1 MTNTRHS
8 RFPLTSQKSN
18 QRQLFDET
26 FGSDSVPPTIMPVEN
41 AEVTSLVLSD
51 SQGEILLPR
60 MSTLGVLNR
69 DSSSAEKH

>member
-1 MTNTRHS
+1 
-8 RFPLTSQKSN
+8 
-18 QRQLFDET
+18 
-26 FGSDSVPPTIMPVEN
+26 MPVEN
-41 AEVTSLVLSD
+41 AEVTSLILSD